1 MTSDNDL
8 AQFAPRKYEE
18 AVGTISIGWGD
29 LDHDADKIPAGVG
42 KLSLN
47 DLFGAV
53 KSDVGKLPEVQLPR
67 AGRNRLHLNQCCV
80 PIKADRHDIVR
91 WHVASERRGD
101 ESAPRQFCCDEVLAG
116 LLREVVAFVR
126 WPSQSLPRGQFSPDF
141 MLTGR
146 ASPGAAPAPDPRT
159 R

>member
-1 MTSDNDL
+1 MTNDNDL

-18 AVGTISIGWGD
+18 AVGTISSGWGD

-101 ESAPRQFCCDEVLAG
+101 ESAPRQLCCDEVLAG
-116 LLREVVAFVR
+116 LLREVVASSGGHPNLFPEV
-126 WPSQSLPRGQFSPDF
+126 SFLPI
-141 MLTGR
+141 LC
-146 ASPGAAPAPDPRT
+146 
-159 R
+159 